1 MAKRIA
7 TDGAPAAIGPY
18 SQAIKVGKT
27 LYVSGMM
34 PIDPETGAFAGTT
47 IEAQAEQIMKNIGS
61 VLREA
66 GFGFQDVVKATC
78 FLSDM
83 NDFAKFNEVYAGYFV
98 SLPARSCVA
107 VRQIPK
113 GALAEVEVIAV
124 KEQ

>member
-1 MAKRIA
+1 MAKRIV

-61 VLREA
+61 VLA
-66 GFGFQDVVKATC
+66 GGR
-78 FLSDM
+78 LW
-83 NDFAKFNEVYAGYFV
+83 
-98 SLPARSCVA
+98 LPRCGESHLLPL
-107 VRQIPK
+107 RH
-113 GALAEVEVIAV
+113 E
-124 KEQ
+124 